1 MKGNTHDLTFSAHT
15 IDCVCHSIRSMFR
28 VLGIYN
34 FVCHTDSWFPTMEI
48 RIYKIRM
55 FNDKPL
61 LISVD
66 RSLLSYCTVICI
78 RRTPLPKAAKGSFFQ
93 KVLMH
98 LSSFPTYEPNCF
110 PEIFKLASKAQ
121 PSCPYK
127 SLSCQILK
135 HSIFL
140 STFQSLLK
148 LIVKFQFGLYV
159 WRYDKFISTFWK
171 KLTLQRSY
179 WSFSIILYEKMR
191 IGKISSKL
199 LKSLM
204 KFVKRVTLNLEGWA
218 EQNSCETP
226 TLFLLSGLVN
236 LTSTE

>member
-1 MKGNTHDLTFSAHT
+1 MPQTGFEPTNSCPWLVEWSLSA
-15 IDCVCHSIRSMFR
+15 F
-28 VLGIYN
+28 G
-34 FVCHTDSWFPTMEI
+34 HTDSCFQKVESRT
-48 RIYKIRM
+48 YK
-55 FNDKPL
+55 NKPR

-171 KLTLQRSY
+171 KLTLPTVVLKFFNYTLWKDENRKNFVKTFEKSY
-179 WSFSIILYEKMR
+179 EVCEESNPQSRRLSWTKFLWNPHLIFAFWPCQLDIYR
-191 IGKISSKL
+191 INAVKL
-199 LKSLM
+199 L
-204 KFVKRVTLNLEGWA
+204 
-218 EQNSCETP
+218 P
-226 TLFLLSGLVN
+226 TF
-236 LTSTE
+236 